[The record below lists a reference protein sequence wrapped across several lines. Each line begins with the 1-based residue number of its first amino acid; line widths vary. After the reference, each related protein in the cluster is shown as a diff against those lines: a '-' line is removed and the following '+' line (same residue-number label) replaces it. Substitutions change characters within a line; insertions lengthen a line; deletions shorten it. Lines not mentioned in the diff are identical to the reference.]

1 MSPKNRKS
9 GRKGKKTRFVAV
21 DLFSGCGGLTHG
33 LKRAGFEVV
42 GAVDIDSSSVK
53 TYKANHPEVEV
64 WQRDVR
70 KLKVSSIKRKL
81 KLRKGALDLLA
92 GCPPCQGFS
101 TMRTLN
107 GTRSV
112 KDPRNDLLM
121 EFLRFVEKL
130 RPKAVM
136 MENVPGL
143 AADRRFKRFL
153 KRMDALGYRG
163 GHRILN
169 AADYGVPQ
177 RRRRLIYVA
186 GSQFPADF
194 ARPSKK
200 KRTVRGAIGGLR
212 PAGRS
217 GDSVHDIPEKRSDR
231 VLKLIKKIPKNGG
244 SRTDLRDKDQL
255 KCHKKCNGFRDVYG
269 RMAWDEPAP
278 TITSGCFNPSK
289 GRFLHPVRNRA
300 ITLREAALLQG
311 FPKRY
316 KFPIVHNKEVTA
328 LMIGNALPPEF
339 IRRHASAIKR
349 SALVK

>member
-1 MSPKNRKS
+1 MKKRT
-9 GRKGKKTRFVAV
+9 RTKKTSNTLVAL
-21 DLFSGCGGLTHG
+21 DLFCGCGGLTLG
-33 LKRAGFEVV
+33 LKRAGFQVV
-42 GAVDIDSSSVK
+42 GAVDNDSLSVK

-64 WQRDVR
+64 WERDVR
-70 KLKVSSIKRKL
+70 GLKISSVKRKL

-107 GTRSV
+107 GARSV

-121 EFLRFVEKL
+121 EFLRFAEEL

-143 AADRRFKRFL
+143 AADRQFKRFL
-153 KRMDALGYRG
+153 KRMEASGYVG
-163 GHRILN
+163 SYRILN
-169 AADYGVPQ
+169 ATDYGVPQ

-186 GSQFPADF
+186 GLKQPADF
-194 ARPSKK
+194 AKPGKK
-200 KRTVRGAIGGLR
+200 KKTVRDAIGGLR
-212 PAGRS
+212 PAGKS
-217 GDSVHDIPEKRSDR
+217 GDPVHDVPERRSR
-231 VLKLIKKIPKNGG
+231 KVLDLIKKIPKNGG
-244 SRTDLRDKDQL
+244 SRTDLDNEDQL
-255 KCHKKCNGFRDVYG
+255 KCHKECDGFSDVYG

-289 GRFLHPVRNRA
+289 GRFLHPVQHRA

-316 KFPIVHNKEVTA
+316 KFPTVDKKEATA

-349 SALVK
+349 TALAE